1 MKNMATMSISLPEEL
16 KQYAEK
22 KAKGGD
28 FSTPSDYVRS
38 LIRDDKEASW
48 DRLEK
53 MLLQGLNS
61 GESIVD
67 SKESRQFLKTEA
79 KRRLAEHADEK
90 PAKK

>member
-1 MKNMATMSISLPEEL
+1 MKNMATMSISLPDEL

-38 LIRDDKEASW
+38 LIREDKEASW
-48 DRLEK
+48 NRLEK
-53 MLLQGLNS
+53 MLLQGINS
-61 GESIVD
+61 GEAIVD
-67 SKESRQFLKTEA
+67 SKGSRAFLKIEA
-79 KRRLAEHADEK
+79 KRRLAEHTDAK